1 MKRVPRQK
9 KLALQF
15 IRPARLDKTQVELLV
30 RPIDFVS
37 DQRMTQMREM
47 NANLVRPSGPRSR
60 PDDRAFLLLPNDTA
74 FDPELG
80 HRRRTLFVDRLLQ
93 PNGGGTMRPLPGE
106 GRIHDR
112 RFPLRPVMD
121 KAEIFL
127 LDLAALH
134 RQTKASCRRPV
145 FCDQTQPA

>member
-15 IRPARLDKTQVELLV
+15 IRPARLDKTQVELLL

-47 NANLVRPSGPRSR
+47 NANLARPSGPRGR

-80 HRRRTLFVDRLLQ
+80 HRRRPLFVDRLLQ
-93 PNGGGTMRPLPGE
+93 PNGRSE
-106 GRIHDR
+106 ER
-112 RFPLRPVMD
+112 RVG
-121 KAEIFL
+121 KE
-127 LDLAALH
+127 
-134 RQTKASCRRPV
+134 CR
-145 FCDQTQPA
+145 